1 MAGTAIA
8 GTMRTGGALP
18 ATTVAYVPPTRARGS
33 ATVDVRN
40 YGALGN
46 GVRDDTASFQAAI
59 NALPS
64 TGGTVT
70 VPAGTYL
77 IDAVRTI
84 KLRNLMHLKLSPD
97 AKLVVKPNS
106 ADGYSV
112 LYAEGLQDVEI
123 SGGQIVGDRDQHL
136 GTTGEGGHGVRIRGS
151 QRITIRDM
159 LISKGWG
166 DGISV
171 GPKTVWQ
178 KNYIYSRD
186 VVVANV
192 ICTGNRRNGLSIGN
206 VIGMKVYD
214 SEFNNTNGTA
224 PQCGIDVEPDKDRD
238 GTGYCDNVWIENC
251 VMRGN
256 AKYGVNVWKR
266 SRNLTITKCMIDR
279 NLVCGLV
286 TRGLTGGN
294 FIGNTIC
301 NTVTTGL
308 FIQFETRD
316 VKISENTFYNNY
328 TKQGYKPRAPFDMVG
343 ITKPVKKDLIIGDGT
358 YNIVVGLNYYR

>member
-1 MAGTAIA
+1 MH
-8 GTMRTGGALP
+8 
-18 ATTVAYVPPTRARGS
+18 
-33 ATVDVRN
+33 
-40 YGALGN
+40 
-46 GVRDDTASFQAAI
+46 FQ
-59 NALPS
+59 
-64 TGGTVT
+64 
-70 VPAGTYL
+70 
-77 IDAVRTI
+77 
-84 KLRNLMHLKLSPD
+84 MSPD

-123 SGGQIVGDRDQHL
+123 SGGQIVGDRDQHM

-151 QRITIRDM
+151 QRVTIRDM

-186 VVVANV
+186 IVVANV
-192 ICTGNRRNGLSIGN
+192 ICTSNRRNGLSIGN

-214 SEFNNTNGTA
+214 SEFNDTNGTT

-266 SRNLTITKCMIDR
+266 SRNLTITKCMIEK

-286 TRGLTGGN
+286 TRGLTGAT
-294 FIGNTIC
+294 FTGNTIR
-301 NTVTTGL
+301 NTVTTGM
-308 FIQFETRD
+308 FIQSETRD
-316 VKISENTFYNNY
+316 VAISGNTFYNNY
-328 TKQGYKPRAPFDMVG
+328 TKQGIKPRADFSMTGV
-343 ITKPVKKDLIIGDGT
+343 TKSVRKDLIVGDGT
-358 YNIVVGLNYYR
+358 SNIRVGKNYYK